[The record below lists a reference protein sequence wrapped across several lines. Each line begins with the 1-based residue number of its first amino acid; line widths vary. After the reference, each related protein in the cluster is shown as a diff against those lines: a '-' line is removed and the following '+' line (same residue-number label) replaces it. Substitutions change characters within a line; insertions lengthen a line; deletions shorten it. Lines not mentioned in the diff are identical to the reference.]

1 MSADGGEA
9 NAKKSTNSREISSGT
24 TGSATAGEI
33 VATSTQEWRDKW
45 LASGA
50 TGPPP
55 EVDDVDFTREVVVA
69 LFGGERP
76 SGGWKIDPDVEVKTQ
91 GTFSA
96 VSYAV
101 VGPGKGCTTTQ
112 ALTSPY
118 LVLAVKGERVRFEST
133 ERLEPC
139 E

>member
-1 MSADGGEA
+1 MTADGGDTADE
-9 NAKKSTNSREISSGT
+9 KSTNSREISSGT
-24 TGSATAGEI
+24 TGSPTAGEI
-33 VATSTQEWRDKW
+33 VATSNQEWRDKW
-45 LASGA
+45 LASEA

-55 EVDDVDFTREVVVA
+55 EVEDVDFTKEVVVA
-69 LFGGERP
+69 LFAGERP
-76 SGGWKIDPDVEVKTQ
+76 TGGWRIEDLEVKRQ

-101 VGPGKGCTTTQ
+101 VGPGKGCMTTQ

-118 LVLAVKGERVRFEST
+118 LVLAVKGERVRFESS